1 MQKITHGKGNTF
13 DSIPRVHGYP
23 GVTVITGYRTHRQS
37 RAGNEQNDEG
47 NNQNQYVFIFHD
59 CSIMY

>member
-23 GVTVITGYRTHRQS
+23 ATALID
-37 RAGNEQNDEG
+37 RAEQATSKMMKEIIRISMFLFFM
-47 NNQNQYVFIFHD
+47 VAV
-59 CSIMY
+59 

>member
-1 MQKITHGKGNTF
+1 MA
-13 DSIPRVHGYP
+13 IPSTPFQGFMA
-23 GVTVITGYRTHRQS
+23 TQVITGYRTHRQS

-47 NNQNQYVFIFHD
+47 NNQNQYVFIFHG